1 MEDRVEVEDRTAAW
15 QRGLGDGVSLA
26 IEFVAV
32 PLICALIGFGLDSW
46 LGTAPIFIVVLGA
59 VGFVGC
65 ILRTYYAY
73 LARMEYEEE
82 GKPWTRSRR

>member
-1 MEDRVEVEDRTAAW
+1 VEPNDRTANF
-15 QRGLGDGVSLA
+15 QRGLGDGLSLA

-32 PLICALIGFGLDSW
+32 PLIFAVVGFGLDRW
-46 LGTAPIFIVVLGA
+46 FGTGPLLAVVLGA
-59 VGFVGC
+59 VGFVGVL
-65 ILRTYYAY
+65 LRTYYAY

>member
-1 MEDRVEVEDRTAAW
+1 MEPNDRTANF
-15 QRGLGDGVSLA
+15 QRGLGDGLSLA

-32 PLICALIGFGLDSW
+32 PLIFAVVGFGLDRW
-46 LGTAPIFIVVLGA
+46 FGTGPLLAVVLGA
-59 VGFVGC
+59 VGFVGVL
-65 ILRTYYAY
+65 LRTYYAY

>member
-1 MEDRVEVEDRTAAW
+1 VEPNDRTANF
-15 QRGLGDGVSLA
+15 QRGLGDGLSLA

-32 PLICALIGFGLDSW
+32 PLIFAFVGFGLDRW
-46 LGTAPIFIVVLGA
+46 FGTGPVLAVVLGA
-59 VGFVGC
+59 LGFVGVL
-65 ILRTYYAY
+65 LRTYYAY